1 MRKLIWVFA
10 ALCLLAGEA
19 FGDVITLDDCK
30 TGKPDGVAAADF
42 QVVCT
47 TLQAAQNHDAG
58 LIKATAEA
66 EKVKAEA
73 ESAKIAAQTASKYS
87 DAEKLKALT
96 PEFDPDKS
104 GGVDVKEGGGKIE
117 GELLALAA
125 LKGVAQEICNKTSE
139 QVSQASGN
147 IYIRTAGEAD
157 PSRADILF
165 TFQLE
170 YLKTLYN
177 QGLEQENTLNIAI
190 AKFEDDLDA
199 TISVL
204 QKKTPDPL
212 EGLIDDSGRVDL
224 TKNNKAGLVPDVL
237 AFQAVGNAVAGF
249 TQLFATEF
257 AVGGVKVSEYD
268 QALVSEVVGCLDNSS
283 KFSAGSFNGSIVKVD
298 EIALIDDLNKRKAD
312 LSNLEN
318 QKKNFESRITKLD
331 EVLAVLAERVD
342 EEKEPAP
349 SGPVDTVKE
358 LKISLAEIKDMAN
371 EYAGTV
377 ASYRKS
383 YDELI
388 KALATV
394 DGPLAM
400 SELLRS
406 RAFAAKQFKHTLEL
420 KIDSAGGSFYTK
432 KNVWS
437 SLGDMP
443 FEVAGGATVHFV
455 LYDSAGAIKASGA
468 MGAHSGYYEVDDI
481 PLSKTKIE
489 PKLVVGPE
497 ETKSGS

>member
-1 MRKLIWVFA
+1 MKKLIWVFA
-10 ALCLLAGEA
+10 AVCLLAGEA

-30 TGKPDGVAAADF
+30 SGKPDGVAAADF
-42 QVVCT
+42 QVVCA

-58 LIKATAEA
+58 LIKAAAEA
-66 EKVKAEA
+66 EKLKAEA

-125 LKGVAQEICNKTSE
+125 LKRSAQEICSKTSKE
-139 QVSQASGN
+139 VSGN

-165 TFQLE
+165 KFQLK
-170 YLKTLYN
+170 YLKTLYD
-177 QGLEQENTLNIAI
+177 QGVEQENTLNIAI
-190 AKFEDDLDA
+190 AKFEDDLDV
-199 TISVL
+199 TRRL
-204 QKKTPDPL
+204 YED
-212 EGLIDDSGRVDL
+212 EG
-224 TKNNKAGLVPDVL
+224 KKAGLVPEVL

-249 TQLFATEF
+249 TQLFATDF
-257 AVGGVKVSEYD
+257 TVGGVKVSEYD
-268 QALVSEVVGCLDNSS
+268 QALVSEVVGCLDSS
-283 KFSAGSFNGSIVKVD
+283 NKFSAGSFNGSIVKVD
-298 EIALIDDLNKRKAD
+298 EIALIDDLNKKKAD
-312 LSNLEN
+312 LTNLEN

-331 EVLAVLAERVD
+331 EALAVLAEKVD
-342 EEKEPAP
+342 EEDEPAP
-349 SGPVDTVKE
+349 SGPVDTVTE
-358 LKISLAEIKDMAN
+358 LKISLAAIKAKAN

-388 KALATV
+388 KALGTV

-406 RAFAAKQFKHTLEL
+406 RAFAKKEFKYTLEL

-455 LYDSAGAIKASGA
+455 LYDGTGAIKASGA

-481 PLSKTKIE
+481 PSSKTKIE

-497 ETKSGS
+497 EDKSGAQSTNLPASQAGNGSS